1 MHSPSKN
8 HVSRDKQSE
17 VIMHSRQKEKKRNSH
32 ANWQIASPV

>member
-8 HVSRDKQSE
+8 HVSGGKQSE
-17 VIMHSRQKEKKRNSH
+17 VIMHTRQKEKKRNSH